1 MLIKHAVIGLNLM
14 IIGIVGSITSFILL
28 NTPEL
33 TAALVG
39 LAMVGAVMFA
49 IGWEMPEHP
58 IKAMREEIEYLRE
71 NIERMFEELN
81 ILDVKPSFLPSS
93 MSKDEKPSIIIPL
106 AKHLHVKE
114 AKKLPERFIITI
126 RNIPYLKLRPP
137 CTKLIEDLAVS
148 KVENVGQVED
158 ILSKIL
164 VQHLNIADSVKVA
177 EKPDNTILVVASK
190 MKYFGGEYRG
200 KVGFTSALI
209 GTVLAETLGRKIDF
223 INLEIKGRDFILTFK

>member
-71 NIERMFEELN
+71 NIERIFEELN
-81 ILDVKPSFLPSS
+81 ILDAKPSFLPSS
-93 MSKDEKPSIIIPL
+93 MNKDGKPSIIIPL

-114 AKKLPERFIITI
+114 TKDLPERFVITI

-137 CTKLIEDLAVS
+137 CTKLIKELAVS
-148 KVENVGQVED
+148 KVENIGQVED

-164 VQHLNIADSVKVA
+164 VQHLNIADNVKVA
-177 EKPDNTILVVASK
+177 EKPDSTIIVVASK
-190 MKYFGGEYRG
+190 MKYLSKGYRG
-200 KVGFTSALI
+200 KVGFTTALV
-209 GTVLAETLGRKIDF
+209 GVVLAETLGKKIDF
-223 INLEIKGRDFILTFK
+223 ISLKIKGKDSVLTFK